1 MTQGKETNLTIEQRL
16 SLLQKKLKAPKEK
29 NDKVAYKSRSAEQIL
44 EAAKECLAEGEFIIC
59 EDDIVHIGDRYYVK
73 SISKFCFGEKFIS
86 TTAFAREQE
95 EILNSYNKPMMQ
107 QPQVTGA
114 SSSYARKYSLQGLF
128 ALDDSSDDPDKNNHA
143 KDEKQS
149 EKPKAQEP
157 AKPKTTEEKKAEAIK
172 TYGQETI
179 ETYELISAA
188 LNSSKDEKQL
198 DTILKVRANDIEK
211 MNETVRGWINKVAD
225 TRRIALCTINA
236 G

>member
-1 MTQGKETNLTIEQRL
+1 MTEKKETKELTIYDRL
-16 SLLQKKLKAPKEK
+16 SILQKKLKVPKEK
-29 NDKVAYKSRSAEQIL
+29 NDKVSYKSRSAEQIL
-44 EAAKECLAEGEFIIC
+44 EEAKEHLVEGEFIIC

-73 SISKFCFGEKFIS
+73 SISKFCFNKDMI
-86 TTAFAREQE
+86 TATAFAREQE

-128 ALDDSSDDPDKNNHA
+128 ALDDSSGDPDKQPNH
-143 KDEKQS
+143 KDEKPA
-149 EKPKAQEP
+149 PKIEP
-157 AKPKTTEEKKAEAIK
+157 KKELTKEEKKAEAIK

-188 LNSSKDEKQL
+188 INASKDEKQL
-198 DTILKVRANDIEK
+198 DTILKVRATDIEK
-211 MNETVRGWINKVAD
+211 MHETVRGWISKVAD
-225 TRRIALCTINA
+225 TRRLMLCTLNA